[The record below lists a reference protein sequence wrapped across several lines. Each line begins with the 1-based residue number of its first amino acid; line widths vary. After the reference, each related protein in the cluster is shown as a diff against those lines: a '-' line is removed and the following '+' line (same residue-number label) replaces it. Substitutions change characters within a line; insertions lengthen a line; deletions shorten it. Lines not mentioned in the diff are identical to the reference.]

1 MQIKTRNISTP
12 LTPALSPD
20 EEHSLMRQATLEAYI
35 LALEAHMSYME
46 RAKAHIASDS
56 YPLANVPKLF
66 N

>member
-1 MQIKTRNISTP
+1 
-12 LTPALSPD
+12 
-20 EEHSLMRQATLEAYI
+20 MRQATLEAYI